1 MLIIYTKKITPRFTY
16 AAKQIFERILNIPF
30 YVSDSYSNNNNSNS
44 FVVYYGIEDANST
57 NIIYNSGLC
66 EKEGIEVFT
75 PVLSSHLDKPVYF
88 LNQHKSN
95 DYNIDIFSL
104 VFYFLSRYEEY
115 LPSQKDKHER
125 FTAKASISAM
135 NHHLDFPI
143 VDYWVRH
150 FGEYLLSEFPDL
162 KIPNPEF
169 QFIPSFD
176 IDHAWKFK
184 NKGLVRN
191 TGGFFRDLM
200 NGKYEQLKER
210 FKVLSGKLADPYD
223 TFEDINETHKS
234 FELIYFILLGS
245 SHRLDINISSDD
257 NHFINLLRELALK
270 ATLAIQPSYESNINP
285 ELLKKEKEKLSKI
298 INKPITKSR
307 QHFLKLNLP
316 ETYNQLI
323 NAGITEDYTMGYADQ
338 MGFRAGTAYCF
349 NWYNL
354 SSESSTD
361 LLIWPFVAMDVAM
374 REYLQLNPK
383 DAFLRLENLKSSIQK
398 SGGNLILVWHN
409 SSFCEA
415 EGWED
420 WVIKYKEF
428 LINIKS
434 S

>member
-1 MLIIYTKKITPRFTY
+1 MLIIYTKKITPRLTY

-30 YVSDSYSNNNNSNS
+30 YVSDTYNNNNNSNS

-66 EKEGIEVFT
+66 EKDGIEVFT
-75 PVLSSHLDKPVYF
+75 PLRSYHLDKPVYF
-88 LNQHKSN
+88 LNEQKTN

-115 LPSQKDKHER
+115 LPSQKDKHNR
-125 FTAKASISAM
+125 FSA
-135 NHHLDFPI
+135 NANIAFANNHLDFPI

-150 FGEYLLSEFPDL
+150 FAEYLLSEFPDL
-162 KIPNPEF
+162 PIAKPSF
-169 QFIPSFD
+169 RFIPSFD
-176 IDHAWKFK
+176 VDHAWKYK
-184 NKGLVRN
+184 NKGLIRN

-200 NGKYEQLKER
+200 KGKYELLIER
-210 FKVLSGKLADPYD
+210 FKVLIANLPDPYD
-223 TFEDINETHKS
+223 TFEDINETHKA

-257 NHFINLLRELALK
+257 FHFINLLKELSTK
-270 ATLAIQPSYESNINP
+270 STLAIHPSYESSINP
-285 ELLKKEKEKLSKI
+285 ELLKKEKEKLSII

-338 MGFRAGTAYCF
+338 MGFRAGTAHSF

-354 SSESSTD
+354 TRESATD
-361 LLIWPFVAMDVAM
+361 LIIWPFVAMDVAM
-374 REYLQLNPK
+374 RDYLQLSP
-383 DAFLRLENLKSSIQK
+383 DEAFLRLENLKSSIQN
-398 SGGNLILVWHN
+398 SGGNLIIIWHN
-409 SSFCEA
+409 SSFCKS

-420 WVIKYKEF
+420 WVCKYKDF
-428 LINIKS
+428 LINIQS